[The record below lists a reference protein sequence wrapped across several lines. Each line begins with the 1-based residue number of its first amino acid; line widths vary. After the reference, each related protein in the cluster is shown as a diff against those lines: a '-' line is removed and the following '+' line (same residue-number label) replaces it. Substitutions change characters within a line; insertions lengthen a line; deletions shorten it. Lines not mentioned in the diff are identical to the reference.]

1 MYCIAHTLVYYYF
14 IETKHTNK
22 ERHKM
27 NTMNI
32 TLEAKNGIQ
41 AVFTIE
47 FKKSDFMNVVNM
59 IDTVTIDTVE
69 NQELFKVI

>member
-1 MYCIAHTLVYYYF
+1 
-14 IETKHTNK
+14 
-22 ERHKM
+22 
-27 NTMNI
+27 MNI